1 MVVFVL
7 EVGIV
12 AVIGVDRFVVL
23 AEVDTL
29 VLVVVGVG
37 MSVSVV
43 IAEVDTFVLVGV
55 DMIVAV
61 RVAELFVGGVGL
73 VWQHL

>member
-1 MVVFVL
+1 MAVFVL
-7 EVGIV
+7 EAGIV
-12 AVIGVDRFVVL
+12 AAIGVDRFVVI
-23 AEVDTL
+23 AEVDTF

-37 MSVSVV
+37 MSVSVAV
-43 IAEVDTFVLVGV
+43 AEVDMFVLVGV